1 MLKARD
7 KSRALQKQ
15 DVSAEKPPLEFESST
30 HDSLAREVKEL
41 APWFSEADYTP
52 SPHRGGKR
60 AAEERLAEIKPESYG
75 VNRNHLEGDVTRL
88 SPYISRGVI
97 SLTDV
102 RDKAV
107 ASGCSR
113 NIEKFVQQLAWRE
126 YWQGVL
132 SHNPDWI
139 WEDAEDYKTGYSADF
154 YQDELPKDIQNA
166 QTGVAAIDHFLRQL
180 LREGWIHNHAR
191 LYVAGYICHW
201 RHVKWQAGARFFL
214 NQLLDADPASN
225 NLSWQWVA
233 STFSHKPYFFNLEN
247 IQKFSGDDVDTRPE
261 TNVPIDASYDTLHN
275 RLFPNLDPRKPS

>member
-1 MLKARD
+1 MLKAREQFKD
-7 KSRALQKQ
+7 LKSQG
-15 DVSAEKPPLEFESST
+15 VSCDSPSFAQTSLAQ
-30 HDSLAREVKEL
+30 DSLAREVKAL
-41 APWFSEADYTP
+41 APWFKAADYTP
-52 SPHRGGKR
+52 LPYRGGRR
-60 AAEERLAEIKPESYG
+60 AADERLQGLKPESYG
-75 VNRNHLEGDVTRL
+75 ANRNHLDGDVSRL

-97 SLTDV
+97 SLTKV
-102 RDKAV
+102 RDKALED
-107 ASGCSR
+107 GCSR

-126 YWQGVL
+126 YWQGIL
-132 SHNPDWI
+132 SHNPEWI

-154 YQDELPKDIQNA
+154 YQDELPEDIKHA
-166 QTGVAAIDHFLRQL
+166 QTGIAAIDHFLGQL

-247 IQKFSGDDVDTRPE
+247 IQKFSGDDVDTRAE
-261 TNVPIDASYDTLHN
+261 TNVPLDDSYETLHN
-275 RLFPNLDPRKPS
+275 RLFPNLEPRVS